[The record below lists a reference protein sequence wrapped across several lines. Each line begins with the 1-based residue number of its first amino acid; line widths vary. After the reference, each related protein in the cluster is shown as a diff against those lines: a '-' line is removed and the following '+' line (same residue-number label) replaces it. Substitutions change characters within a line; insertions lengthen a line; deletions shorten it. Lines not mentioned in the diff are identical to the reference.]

1 MRPILAIWGDRN
13 VMTTAPVTPPTK
25 EATVDIPIAL
35 PPIPFWAKGY
45 PSSRVAA
52 ADGVPGVRI
61 RMPDMD
67 PP

>member
-1 MRPILAIWGDRN
+1 
-13 VMTTAPVTPPTK
+13 MTIAPVTPPQN

-35 PPIPFWAKGY
+35 PPIPFWDSGY
-45 PSSRVAA
+45 PSNRVAA
-52 ADGVPGVRI
+52 ADGVPGVLI